1 MPIYCYQCEACGA
14 VQEEFHFQ
22 SRAPEGLACA
32 KCGGAARRC
41 YAAESPGSRVAGCG
55 EIRSVAAGVM
65 PAQAAGAQKALA
77 ARGVEGV
84 RFDPSTGDAIFADR
98 PSRLRA
104 LRVMGLHDKDEIR
117 G

>member
-1 MPIYCYQCEACGA
+1 MPIYCYECEACGR
-14 VQEEFHFQ
+14 VSEEFHFHARPAE
-22 SRAPEGLACA
+22 SLACV
-32 KCGGAARRC
+32 KCGGSARRC
-41 YAAESPGSRVAGCG
+41 YQAESRGSRGSACG

-65 PAQAAGAQKALA
+65 PNQAAGVQRALE

-84 RFDPSTGDAIFADR
+84 RFDLATGDAVFADR